1 MKKTSEACIPI
12 LITLK
17 KKDYNSGNICPHR
30 STIPLQPIQI
40 LLNSNGEYFFNP
52 HTTSCCMDGCVDHF
66 MLPSYI
72 HFQYII
78 TKIYT
83 DLFYNNTIIVGINT
97 DNAGLQFLNCSNN
110 NRTV

>member
-1 MKKTSEACIPI
+1 MIYAMDEKNLRSVYPYTHYIK
-12 LITLK
+12 K

-66 MLPSYI
+66 FSHLIYI
-72 HFQYII
+72 FNI
-78 TKIYT
+78 
-83 DLFYNNTIIVGINT
+83 L
-97 DNAGLQFLNCSNN
+97 
-110 NRTV
+110 